1 MAVGSFK
8 PNGYGLYDMVG
19 NVREWV
25 ADYYAEDYFANSPV
39 ENPQGPEKT
48 RWRMIKGG
56 GWYSGKG
63 CNMVHVATP
72 CQAVGVIS
80 TWASAAHAT
89 RTDINSPAV
98 TQPPRSGT

>member
-1 MAVGSFK
+1 MGSFK

-48 RWRMIKGG
+48 RWRVIKGG
-56 GWYSGKG
+56 GWCTRARAATWFTS
-63 CNMVHVATP
+63 ATP